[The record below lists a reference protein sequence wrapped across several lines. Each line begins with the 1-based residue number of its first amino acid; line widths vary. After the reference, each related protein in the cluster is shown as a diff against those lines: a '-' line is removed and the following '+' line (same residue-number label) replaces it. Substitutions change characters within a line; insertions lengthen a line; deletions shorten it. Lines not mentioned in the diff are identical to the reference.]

1 MSDSRD
7 ELVEAVA
14 RAMWESAY
22 FVPRDRESGWENES
36 PLVKEVLRR
45 RARAALEA
53 VLDAGWWIVKG
64 PMISNHTDHSLLL
77 GAETLQPEQVQVVG
91 VEWMREAG

>member
-22 FVPRDRESGWENES
+22 FVPRDRESTWENES
-36 PLVKEVLRR
+36 PVVKEVLRR

-53 VLDAGWWIVKG
+53 VLDAGWRVVREPG
-64 PMISNHTDHSLLL
+64 DGQRLVEGTASLVL
-77 GAETLQPEQVQVVG
+77 VG